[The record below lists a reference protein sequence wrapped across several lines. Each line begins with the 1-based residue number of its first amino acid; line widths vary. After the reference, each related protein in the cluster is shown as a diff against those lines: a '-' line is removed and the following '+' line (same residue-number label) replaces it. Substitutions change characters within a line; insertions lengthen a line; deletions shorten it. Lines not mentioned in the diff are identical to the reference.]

1 MDIFILTT
9 MIYKVKR
16 FSRADYEGLD
26 PIGKFKTWKLRNSQ
40 AKDLKQYRSLN
51 NKLMAGLD
59 SHRITAHDLAQDAA
73 KKTRKIATQKI
84 REGSKKRL
92 GALRKGAIWAIGTG
106 ATLAGGYGLY
116 KLAKENE
123 NN

>member
-1 MDIFILTT
+1 

-16 FSRADYEGLD
+16 FSRADYERLD
-26 PIGKFKTWKLRNSQ
+26 IIGKLKTRKLRNQQ

-51 NKLMAGLD
+51 NKIMAGMD

-73 KKTRKIATQKI
+73 QKTRKIASQKI
-84 REGSKKRL
+84 REGSEKRL
-92 GALRKGAIWAIGTG
+92 KLLRKGALGAVGTG
-106 ATLAGGYGLY
+106 AALAGGYGLY
-116 KLAKENE
+116 KLTKENE

>member
-1 MDIFILTT
+1 

-26 PIGKFKTWKLRNSQ
+26 IIGKLKTRKLRNQQ

-51 NKLMAGLD
+51 NKIMAGMD

-73 KKTRKIATQKI
+73 QKTRKIASQKI
-84 REGSKKRL
+84 REGSEKRENL
-92 GALRKGAIWAIGTG
+92 AQCDQYGQRSEVYDCSPGYRKF
-106 ATLAGGYGLY
+106 LAGRNVG
-116 KLAKENE
+116 
-123 NN
+123 

>member
-1 MDIFILTT
+1 

-26 PIGKFKTWKLRNSQ
+26 LIGKLKLKKLRNSQ
-40 AKDLKQYRSLN
+40 AKDLKNYRSLN

-59 SHRITAHDLAQDAA
+59 SHRTTAQDLAQDAA
-73 KKTRKIATQKI
+73 RKTRNIASQKI
-84 REGSKKRL
+84 REDSMKRL
-92 GALRKGAIWAIGTG
+92 KTLRKGAIGAIGTG

-116 KLAKENE
+116 KLTKKNE
-123 NN
+123 NY

>member
-1 MDIFILTT
+1 

-73 KKTRKIATQKI
+73 QKTRKIAAQKI
-84 REGSKKRL
+84 KEGSKKRL
-92 GALRKGAIWAIGTG
+92 KTLRKGAIGAISTG
-106 ATLAGGYGLY
+106 AALAGGYGLY

>member
-26 PIGKFKTWKLRNSQ
+26 LIGKLKLRKLRGQQ
-40 AKDLKQYRSLN
+40 AKDLKNYRSLN

-73 KKTRKIATQKI
+73 RKTRKIATQKI

-92 GALRKGAIWAIGTG
+92 GALRKGAIGAIGTG

-116 KLAKENE
+116 KLTKENE
-123 NN
+123 NY